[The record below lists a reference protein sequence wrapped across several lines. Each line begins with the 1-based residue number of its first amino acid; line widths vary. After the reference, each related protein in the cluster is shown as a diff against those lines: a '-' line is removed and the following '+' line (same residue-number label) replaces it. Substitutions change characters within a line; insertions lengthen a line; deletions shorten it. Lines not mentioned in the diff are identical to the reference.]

1 MGGEGAGSQLA
12 KRTYLPRRTILCRH
26 SASVTVLAAKSACT
40 SRAVAC
46 LLPQSIGCVLMPVLA
61 RLLPP
66 AAEAIIPFLAV
77 EAEMPQ
83 AIRAIRLVE
92 PEIAEIVAQLLDAGL
107 VPVAS
112 EPLPGIS
119 GGRPNSL
126 RSQEE
131 FTHAAMELAQ
141 VAPSR
146 LPVAAILGEQHC
158 E

>member
-1 MGGEGAGSQLA
+1 
-12 KRTYLPRRTILCRH
+12 
-26 SASVTVLAAKSACT
+26 
-40 SRAVAC
+40 
-46 LLPQSIGCVLMPVLA
+46 MPVLA

-92 PEIAEIVAQLLDAGL
+92 PEIAEIAQLLDAGL

-141 VAPSR
+141 VAPSP